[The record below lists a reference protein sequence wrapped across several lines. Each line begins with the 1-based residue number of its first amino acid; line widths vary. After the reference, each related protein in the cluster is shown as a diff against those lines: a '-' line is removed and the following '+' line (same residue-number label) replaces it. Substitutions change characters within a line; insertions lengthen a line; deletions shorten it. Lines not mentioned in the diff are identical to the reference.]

1 MLNKLIFC
9 MKNTDIV
16 KGNADVLKA
25 AGFSVYLAGKP
36 DELETRKWHED
47 ALLVTDYEDRRLAD
61 IFLEMPRIGYG
72 LSYHGSAKYVVCDME
87 TLDKSFLEMV
97 YCRYYSIPLV
107 IAETPRLL
115 IREMSLSDLDNLYE
129 LYGTLKDCPYI
140 EQLYD
145 IEGETEFTKNY
156 IQNMYGFFGYGLWL
170 VIRKADNRL
179 IGRAGIENREING
192 TMEKEL
198 GYLIGRPWQ
207 KQGYAKEACEA
218 IISYAAEYFGRG
230 RLFLCSHKQNIP
242 SIHLAEK
249 LAFKEYAKDIDG
261 MNIYCRYL

>member
-1 MLNKLIFC
+1 MLDKVIFC

-16 KGNADVLKA
+16 KESIDSLKE
-25 AGFSVYLAGKP
+25 AGVSVYLTEKP
-36 DELETRKWHED
+36 QELLGTEFSNDT
-47 ALLVTDYEDRRLAD
+47 LLVTDYEDRQLSD
-61 IFLEMPRIGYG
+61 MLLKIPRIGYG

-87 TLDKSFLEMV
+87 ALDKSFLEMV
-97 YCRYYSIPLV
+97 YCRYYGMPLV

-115 IREMSLSDLDNLYE
+115 IREMSLLDLDNLYE

-145 IEGETEFTKNY
+145 IEKETEFTKNY
-156 IQNMYGFFGYGLWL
+156 IQNMYGFFGHGLWL
-170 VIRKADNRL
+170 VIRKSDNRL
-179 IGRAGIENREING
+179 IGRAGIENREIDG
-192 TMEKEL
+192 TTEKEL

-207 KQGYAKEACEA
+207 KHGYAKEACEA
-218 IISYAAEYFGRG
+218 IISYAAEYLECG